1 MKAEDIRITS
11 GVVESIEAQGNVY
24 IYGGVVER
32 LTAKGD
38 CHQYGG
44 IVEQRIQ
51 MIGQDQLKQEPK
63 VVYKDRVVYRDR
75 IVYRDKIVYRVNP
88 RQERT
93 ISQQQAEIA
102 KLRNELLNKEE
113 EKPTD
118 DVLVRRIISLQN
130 ELEAEKAAHRKEVEE
145 LQYRLDGA
153 LEVNAKLRMGIKDT
167 DHRSEEIADKHI
179 DILATL
185 MSLYPFTPDG
195 DLEMEFGLPR
205 NKIKYVAQV
214 LGGVKSKEARQEA
227 VEYLAKQDR
236 ELIQRRGGAQINHF
250 SRPVE
255 QVAKNGR
262 VINTFISITEAEE
275 TTGCDQSTVRSHC
288 QRYNNRKLRVYT
300 KQGFTFRYKV

>member
-1 MKAEDIRITS
+1 MNNYIINGGSHSIPHD
-11 GVVESIEAQGNVY
+11 VENLIAH
-24 IYGGVVER
+24 GGVYYIRGNIGHLTMHGGVIYDQRPSNRVE
-32 LTAKGD
+32 
-38 CHQYGG
+38 
-44 IVEQRIQ
+44 
-51 MIGQDQLKQEPK
+51 
-63 VVYKDRVVYRDR
+63 YRTE
-75 IVYRDKIVYRVNP
+75 KITEE
-88 RQERT
+88 ERRKYENKIDT
-93 ISQQQAEIA
+93 LEIKLA
-102 KLRNELLNKEE
+102 NSNHEILQLRNNLRELQAKEDE
-113 EKPTD
+113 QTPSD

-236 ELIQRRGGAQINHF
+236 ELIQRRGGAQPNHF
-250 SRPVE
+250 TKPVE

-262 VINTFISITEAEE
+262 VINTFVSTTEAMEA
-275 TTGCDQSTVRSHC
+275 TGYDQTTVRKYC
-288 QRYNNRKLRVYT
+288 QRFNNRKERIYT
-300 KQGFTFRYKV
+300 KEGFTFRYKV

>member
-1 MKAEDIRITS
+1 MNNYIINGGSHSIPHDVENLIAHGGVYYIR
-11 GVVESIEAQGNVY
+11 GN
-24 IYGGVVER
+24 IGSLTLHGGVVYDQRPSNRVEFRTDEMTEKER
-32 LTAKGD
+32 RK
-38 CHQYGG
+38 Y
-44 IVEQRIQ
+44 EN
-51 MIGQDQLKQEPK
+51 
-63 VVYKDRVVYRDR
+63 
-75 IVYRDKIVYRVNP
+75 KID
-88 RQERT
+88 T
-93 ISQQQAEIA
+93 LEIKLA
-102 KLRNELLNKEE
+102 NSNHEILQLRNNLRELQAKEDE
-113 EKPTD
+113 QTPSD
-118 DVLVRRIISLQN
+118 DVLVRRIITLQN

-214 LGGVKSKEARQEA
+214 LGGIKSKEARQEA

-236 ELIQRRGGAQINHF
+236 ELIQRRGGAQPNHF
-250 SRPVE
+250 TKPVE

-262 VINTFISITEAEE
+262 VINTFVSTTEAMEA
-275 TTGCDQSTVRSHC
+275 TGYDQTTVRKYC
-288 QRYNNRKLRVYT
+288 QRFNNRKERIYT
-300 KQGFTFRYKV
+300 KEGFTFRYKV

>member
-1 MKAEDIRITS
+1 MNNYIINGGSHSITEPVETLIAHGGVYYIR
-11 GVVESIEAQGNVY
+11 GN
-24 IYGGVVER
+24 IGSLTLHGGVVYDQRPSNRVEFRTDEMTEKER
-32 LTAKGD
+32 RK
-38 CHQYGG
+38 Y
-44 IVEQRIQ
+44 EN
-51 MIGQDQLKQEPK
+51 
-63 VVYKDRVVYRDR
+63 
-75 IVYRDKIVYRVNP
+75 KID
-88 RQERT
+88 T
-93 ISQQQAEIA
+93 LEIKLA
-102 KLRNELLNKEE
+102 NSNHEILQLRNNLRELQAKEDE
-113 EKPTD
+113 QTPSD
-118 DVLVRRIISLQN
+118 DVLVRRIITLQN

-214 LGGVKSKEARQEA
+214 LGGIKSKEARQEA

-236 ELIQRRGGAQINHF
+236 ELIQRRGGAQPNHF
-250 SRPVE
+250 TKPVE

-262 VINTFISITEAEE
+262 VINTFVSTTEAMEA
-275 TTGCDQSTVRSHC
+275 TGYDQTTVRKYC
-288 QRYNNRKLRVYT
+288 QRFNNRKERIYT
-300 KQGFTFRYKV
+300 KEGFTFRYKV

>member
-1 MKAEDIRITS
+1 MNNYIINGGSHSITEPVETLIAHGGVYYIR
-11 GVVESIEAQGNVY
+11 GN
-24 IYGGVVER
+24 IGSLTLHGGVVYDQR
-32 LTAKGD
+32 PSNR
-38 CHQYGG
+38 
-44 IVEQRIQ
+44 VEFRTDE
-51 MIGQDQLKQEPK
+51 MTE
-63 VVYKDRVVYRDR
+63 KDRRKYEN
-75 IVYRDKIVYRVNP
+75 KID
-88 RQERT
+88 T
-93 ISQQQAEIA
+93 LEI
-102 KLRNELLNKEE
+102 KLENSNHEILQLRNNLRELQAKEDE
-113 EKPTD
+113 QTPSD
-118 DVLVRRIISLQN
+118 DVLVRRIITLQN

-236 ELIQRRGGAQINHF
+236 ELIQRRGGAQPNHF
-250 SRPVE
+250 TKPVE

-262 VINTFISITEAEE
+262 VINTFVSTTEAMEA
-275 TTGCDQSTVRSHC
+275 TGYDQTTVRKYC
-288 QRYNNRKLRVYT
+288 QRFNNRKERIYT
-300 KQGFTFRYKV
+300 KEGFTFRYKV

>member
-1 MKAEDIRITS
+1 MSNYIINGGSHSIPHDIETL
-11 GVVESIEAQGNVY
+11 EAH
-24 IYGGVVER
+24 GGVYYIR
-32 LTAKGD
+32 GNIGSLTL
-38 CHQYGG
+38 HGG
-44 IVEQRIQ
+44 IVYDQRPSNRVEFRTDEMTEKERRKNENKIDTLE
-51 MIGQDQLKQEPK
+51 IKLANSNHEILQL
-63 VVYKDRVVYRDR
+63 R
-75 IVYRDKIVYRVNP
+75 N
-88 RQERT
+88 
-93 ISQQQAEIA
+93 
-102 KLRNELLNKEE
+102 KLRELQAKEDE
-113 EKPTD
+113 QTPSD
-118 DVLVRRIISLQN
+118 DVLVRRIITLQN

-236 ELIQRRGGAQINHF
+236 ELIQRRGGAQPNHF
-250 SRPVE
+250 TKPVE

-262 VINTFISITEAEE
+262 VINTFVSTTEAMEA
-275 TTGCDQSTVRSHC
+275 TGYDQTTVRKYC
-288 QRYNNRKLRVYT
+288 QRFNNRKERIYT
-300 KQGFTFRYKV
+300 KEGFTFRYKV

>member
-1 MKAEDIRITS
+1 MNNYIINGGSHSITESVETLIAHGGVYYIR
-11 GVVESIEAQGNVY
+11 GN
-24 IYGGVVER
+24 IGSLTLHGGVVYDQRPSNRVEFRTDGMTEKER
-32 LTAKGD
+32 RKYENKIDTLEIKLANNQ
-38 CHQYGG
+38 HE
-44 IVEQRIQ
+44 VL
-51 MIGQDQLKQEPK
+51 QLREK
-63 VVYKDRVVYRDR
+63 VR
-75 IVYRDKIVYRVNP
+75 
-88 RQERT
+88 EL
-93 ISQQQAEIA
+93 QA
-102 KLRNELLNKEE
+102 NEE
-113 EKPTD
+113 EQLPSD

-195 DLEMEFGLPR
+195 YLEMEFGLPR

-214 LGGVKSKEARQEA
+214 LGGIKSKEARQEA

-236 ELIQRRGGAQINHF
+236 ELIQRRGGAQPNHF
-250 SRPVE
+250 TKPVE

-262 VINTFISITEAEE
+262 VINTFVSTTEAMEA
-275 TTGCDQSTVRSHC
+275 TGYDQTTVRKYC
-288 QRYNNRKLRVYT
+288 QRFNNRKERIYT
-300 KQGFTFRYKV
+300 KEGFTFRYKV

>member
-1 MKAEDIRITS
+1 MNNYIINGGSHSIPHD
-11 GVVESIEAQGNVY
+11 VENLIAH
-24 IYGGVVER
+24 GGVYYIR
-32 LTAKGD
+32 GNIGSLTL
-38 CHQYGG
+38 HGG
-44 IVEQRIQ
+44 IVYDQR
-51 MIGQDQLKQEPK
+51 PSN
-63 VVYKDRVVYRDR
+63 RVEYRTE
-75 IVYRDKIVYRVNP
+75 KITEE
-88 RQERT
+88 ERRKYENKIDT
-93 ISQQQAEIA
+93 LEIKLA
-102 KLRNELLNKEE
+102 NSNHEILQLRNNLSELQAKEDE
-113 EKPTD
+113 QTPSD
-118 DVLVRRIISLQN
+118 DVLVRRIITLQN

-236 ELIQRRGGAQINHF
+236 ELIQRRGGAQPNHF
-250 SRPVE
+250 TKPVE

-262 VINTFISITEAEE
+262 VINTFVSTTEAMEA
-275 TTGCDQSTVRSHC
+275 TGYDQTTVRKYC
-288 QRYNNRKLRVYT
+288 QRFNNRKERIYT
-300 KQGFTFRYKV
+300 KEGFTFRYKV

>member
-1 MKAEDIRITS
+1 MSNYIINGGSHSIPHDIETL
-11 GVVESIEAQGNVY
+11 EAH
-24 IYGGVVER
+24 GGVYYIR
-32 LTAKGD
+32 GNIGSLTL
-38 CHQYGG
+38 HGG
-44 IVEQRIQ
+44 IVYDQRPSNRVEFRTDEMTEKERRKYENKIDTLE
-51 MIGQDQLKQEPK
+51 IKLANSNHEILQL
-63 VVYKDRVVYRDR
+63 R
-75 IVYRDKIVYRVNP
+75 N
-88 RQERT
+88 
-93 ISQQQAEIA
+93 
-102 KLRNELLNKEE
+102 KLRELQAKEDE
-113 EKPTD
+113 QTPSD
-118 DVLVRRIISLQN
+118 DVLVRRIITLQN

-236 ELIQRRGGAQINHF
+236 ELIQRRGGAQPNHF
-250 SRPVE
+250 TKPVE

-262 VINTFISITEAEE
+262 VINTFVSTTEAMEA
-275 TTGCDQSTVRSHC
+275 TGYDQTTVRKYC
-288 QRYNNRKLRVYT
+288 QRFNNRKERIYT
-300 KQGFTFRYKV
+300 KEGFTFRYKV

>member
-1 MKAEDIRITS
+1 MSNYIINGGSHSIPHDVENLIAHGGVYYIR
-11 GVVESIEAQGNVY
+11 GN
-24 IYGGVVER
+24 IGSLTLHGGVVYDQRPSNRVEFRTDEMTEKER
-32 LTAKGD
+32 RK
-38 CHQYGG
+38 Y
-44 IVEQRIQ
+44 EN
-51 MIGQDQLKQEPK
+51 
-63 VVYKDRVVYRDR
+63 
-75 IVYRDKIVYRVNP
+75 KID
-88 RQERT
+88 T
-93 ISQQQAEIA
+93 LEIKLA
-102 KLRNELLNKEE
+102 NSNHEILQLRNNLRELQAKEDE
-113 EKPTD
+113 QTPSD

-130 ELEAEKAAHRKEVEE
+130 ELEAEKAAHRKEVED

-236 ELIQRRGGAQINHF
+236 ELIQRRGGAQPNHF
-250 SRPVE
+250 TKPVE

-262 VINTFISITEAEE
+262 VINTFVSTTEAMEA
-275 TTGCDQSTVRSHC
+275 TGYDQTTVRKYC
-288 QRYNNRKLRVYT
+288 QRFNNRKERIYT
-300 KQGFTFRYKV
+300 KEGFTFRYKI

>member
-1 MKAEDIRITS
+1 MNNYIINGGSHSIPHDVENLIAHGGVYYIR
-11 GVVESIEAQGNVY
+11 GN
-24 IYGGVVER
+24 IGSLTLHGGVVYDQRPSNRVEFRTDEMTEKER
-32 LTAKGD
+32 RK
-38 CHQYGG
+38 Y
-44 IVEQRIQ
+44 EN
-51 MIGQDQLKQEPK
+51 
-63 VVYKDRVVYRDR
+63 
-75 IVYRDKIVYRVNP
+75 KID
-88 RQERT
+88 T
-93 ISQQQAEIA
+93 LEIKLA
-102 KLRNELLNKEE
+102 NSNHEILQLRNNLRELQAKEDE
-113 EKPTD
+113 QTPSD
-118 DVLVRRIISLQN
+118 DVLVRRIITLQN

-236 ELIQRRGGAQINHF
+236 ELIQRRGGAQPNHF
-250 SRPVE
+250 TKPVE

-262 VINTFISITEAEE
+262 VINTFVSTTEAMEA
-275 TTGCDQSTVRSHC
+275 TGYDQTTVRKYC
-288 QRYNNRKLRVYT
+288 QRFNNRKERIYT
-300 KQGFTFRYKV
+300 KEGFTFRYKV

>member
-1 MKAEDIRITS
+1 MNNYIINGGSHSITESVETLIAHGGVYYIR
-11 GVVESIEAQGNVY
+11 GN
-24 IYGGVVER
+24 IGSLTLHGGVVYDQRPSNRVEFRTDEMTEKER
-32 LTAKGD
+32 RKYENKIDTLEIKLANNQ
-38 CHQYGG
+38 HE
-44 IVEQRIQ
+44 VL
-51 MIGQDQLKQEPK
+51 QLRE
-63 VVYKDRVVYRDR
+63 
-75 IVYRDKIVYRVNP
+75 KIR
-88 RQERT
+88 EL
-93 ISQQQAEIA
+93 QA
-102 KLRNELLNKEE
+102 NEE
-113 EKPTD
+113 EKIPSD

-236 ELIQRRGGAQINHF
+236 ELIQRRGGAQPNHF
-250 SRPVE
+250 TKPVE

-262 VINTFISITEAEE
+262 VINTFVSTTEAMEA
-275 TTGCDQSTVRSHC
+275 TGYDQTTVRKYC
-288 QRYNNRKLRVYT
+288 QRFNNRKERIYT
-300 KQGFTFRYKV
+300 KEGFTFRYKV

>member
-1 MKAEDIRITS
+1 MNNYIINGGSHSIPHD
-11 GVVESIEAQGNVY
+11 VENLIAH
-24 IYGGVVER
+24 GGVYYIRGNIGHLTMHGGVIYDQRPSNRVE
-32 LTAKGD
+32 
-38 CHQYGG
+38 
-44 IVEQRIQ
+44 
-51 MIGQDQLKQEPK
+51 
-63 VVYKDRVVYRDR
+63 YRTE
-75 IVYRDKIVYRVNP
+75 KITEE
-88 RQERT
+88 ERRKYENKIDT
-93 ISQQQAEIA
+93 LEIKLA
-102 KLRNELLNKEE
+102 NSNHEILQLRNNLRELQAKEDE
-113 EKPTD
+113 QTPSD
-118 DVLVRRIISLQN
+118 DVLVRRIITLQN

-236 ELIQRRGGAQINHF
+236 ELIQRRGGAQPNHF
-250 SRPVE
+250 TKPVE

-262 VINTFISITEAEE
+262 VINTFVSTTEAMEA
-275 TTGCDQSTVRSHC
+275 TGYDQTTVRKYC
-288 QRYNNRKLRVYT
+288 QRFNNRKERIYT
-300 KQGFTFRYKV
+300 KEGFTFRYKV

>member
-1 MKAEDIRITS
+1 MNNYIINGGSHSIPHDVENLIAHGGVYYIR
-11 GVVESIEAQGNVY
+11 GN
-24 IYGGVVER
+24 IGSLTLHGGVVYDQRPSNRVEFRTDGMTEKER
-32 LTAKGD
+32 RK
-38 CHQYGG
+38 Y
-44 IVEQRIQ
+44 EN
-51 MIGQDQLKQEPK
+51 
-63 VVYKDRVVYRDR
+63 
-75 IVYRDKIVYRVNP
+75 KID
-88 RQERT
+88 T
-93 ISQQQAEIA
+93 LEIKLA
-102 KLRNELLNKEE
+102 NSNHEILQLRNNLRELQAKEDE
-113 EKPTD
+113 QTPSD
-118 DVLVRRIISLQN
+118 DVLVRRIITLQN

-236 ELIQRRGGAQINHF
+236 ELIQRRGGAQPNHF
-250 SRPVE
+250 TKPVE

-262 VINTFISITEAEE
+262 VINTFVSTTEAMEA
-275 TTGCDQSTVRSHC
+275 TGYDQTTVRKYC
-288 QRYNNRKLRVYT
+288 QRFNNRKERIYT
-300 KQGFTFRYKV
+300 KEGFTFRYKV

>member
-1 MKAEDIRITS
+1 MNNYIINGGSHSIPHDVENLIAHGGVYYIR
-11 GVVESIEAQGNVY
+11 GN
-24 IYGGVVER
+24 IGSLTLHGGVVYDQR
-32 LTAKGD
+32 PSNR
-38 CHQYGG
+38 
-44 IVEQRIQ
+44 VEFRTDE
-51 MIGQDQLKQEPK
+51 MTE
-63 VVYKDRVVYRDR
+63 KDRRKYEN
-75 IVYRDKIVYRVNP
+75 KID
-88 RQERT
+88 T
-93 ISQQQAEIA
+93 LEIKLA
-102 KLRNELLNKEE
+102 NSNHEILQLRNNLRELQAKEDE
-113 EKPTD
+113 QTPSD
-118 DVLVRRIISLQN
+118 DVLVRRIITLQN

-236 ELIQRRGGAQINHF
+236 ELIQRRGGAQPNHF
-250 SRPVE
+250 TKPVE

-262 VINTFISITEAEE
+262 VINTFVSTTEAMEA
-275 TTGCDQSTVRSHC
+275 TGYDQTTVRKYC
-288 QRYNNRKLRVYT
+288 QRFNNRKERIYT
-300 KQGFTFRYKV
+300 KEGFTFRYKL

>member
-1 MKAEDIRITS
+1 MNNYIINGGSHSIPHD
-11 GVVESIEAQGNVY
+11 VENLIAH
-24 IYGGVVER
+24 GGVYYIRGNIGHLTMHGGVIYDQRPSNRVE
-32 LTAKGD
+32 
-38 CHQYGG
+38 
-44 IVEQRIQ
+44 
-51 MIGQDQLKQEPK
+51 
-63 VVYKDRVVYRDR
+63 YRTE
-75 IVYRDKIVYRVNP
+75 KITEE
-88 RQERT
+88 ERRKYENKIDT
-93 ISQQQAEIA
+93 LEIKLA
-102 KLRNELLNKEE
+102 NSNHEILQLRNNLRELQAKEDE
-113 EKPTD
+113 QTPSD

-214 LGGVKSKEARQEA
+214 LGGIKSKEARQEA

-236 ELIQRRGGAQINHF
+236 ELIQRRGGAQPNHF
-250 SRPVE
+250 TKPVE

-262 VINTFISITEAEE
+262 IINTFVSTTEAMEA
-275 TTGCDQSTVRSHC
+275 TGYDQTTVRKYC
-288 QRYNNRKLRVYT
+288 QRFYNRKKRIYT
-300 KQGFTFRYKV
+300 KEGFTFRYKV

>member
-1 MKAEDIRITS
+1 MQAKED
-11 GVVESIEAQGNVY
+11 
-24 IYGGVVER
+24 
-32 LTAKGD
+32 
-38 CHQYGG
+38 
-44 IVEQRIQ
+44 EQT
-51 MIGQDQLKQEPK
+51 P
-63 VVYKDRVVYRDR
+63 
-75 IVYRDKIVYRVNP
+75 
-88 RQERT
+88 
-93 ISQQQAEIA
+93 S
-102 KLRNELLNKEE
+102 
-113 EKPTD
+113 D
-118 DVLVRRIISLQN
+118 DVLVRRIITLQN

-214 LGGVKSKEARQEA
+214 LGGIKSKEARQEA

-236 ELIQRRGGAQINHF
+236 ELIQRRGGAQPNHF
-250 SRPVE
+250 TKPVE

-262 VINTFISITEAEE
+262 VINTFVSTTEAMEA
-275 TTGCDQSTVRSHC
+275 TGYDQTTVRKYC
-288 QRYNNRKLRVYT
+288 QRFNNRKERIYT
-300 KQGFTFRYKV
+300 KEGFTFRYKV

>member
-1 MKAEDIRITS
+1 MNNYIINGGSHSIPHD
-11 GVVESIEAQGNVY
+11 VENLIAH
-24 IYGGVVER
+24 GGVYYIRGNIGHLTMHGGVIYDQRPSNRVE
-32 LTAKGD
+32 
-38 CHQYGG
+38 
-44 IVEQRIQ
+44 
-51 MIGQDQLKQEPK
+51 
-63 VVYKDRVVYRDR
+63 YRTE
-75 IVYRDKIVYRVNP
+75 KITEE
-88 RQERT
+88 ERRKYENKIDT
-93 ISQQQAEIA
+93 LEIKLA
-102 KLRNELLNKEE
+102 NSNHEILQLRNNLRELQAKEDE
-113 EKPTD
+113 QTPSD
-118 DVLVRRIISLQN
+118 DVLVRRIITLQN

-214 LGGVKSKEARQEA
+214 LGGIKSKEARQEA

-236 ELIQRRGGAQINHF
+236 ELIQRRGGAQPNHF
-250 SRPVE
+250 TKPVE

-262 VINTFISITEAEE
+262 VINTFVSTTEAMEA
-275 TTGCDQSTVRSHC
+275 TGYDQTTVRKYC
-288 QRYNNRKLRVYT
+288 QRFNNRKERIYT
-300 KQGFTFRYKV
+300 KEGFTFRYKV

>member
-1 MKAEDIRITS
+1 MSNYIINGGSHSIPHD
-11 GVVESIEAQGNVY
+11 VENLIAH
-24 IYGGVVER
+24 GGVYYIRGNIGHLTMHGGVIYDQRPSNRVEFR
-32 LTAKGD
+32 TDEMTEKERRK
-38 CHQYGG
+38 Y
-44 IVEQRIQ
+44 EN
-51 MIGQDQLKQEPK
+51 
-63 VVYKDRVVYRDR
+63 
-75 IVYRDKIVYRVNP
+75 KID
-88 RQERT
+88 T
-93 ISQQQAEIA
+93 LEIKLA
-102 KLRNELLNKEE
+102 NSNHEILQLRNNLRELQAKEDE
-113 EKPTD
+113 QTPSD

-236 ELIQRRGGAQINHF
+236 ELIQRRGGAQPNHF
-250 SRPVE
+250 TKPVE

-262 VINTFISITEAEE
+262 VINTFVSTTEAMEA
-275 TTGCDQSTVRSHC
+275 TGYDQTTVRKYC
-288 QRYNNRKLRVYT
+288 QRFNNRKERIYT
-300 KQGFTFRYKV
+300 KEGFTFRYKI

>member
-1 MKAEDIRITS
+1 MNNYIINGGSHSITESVETLIAHGGVYYIR
-11 GVVESIEAQGNVY
+11 GN
-24 IYGGVVER
+24 IGSLTLHGGVVYDQRPSNRVEFRTDEMTEKER
-32 LTAKGD
+32 RK
-38 CHQYGG
+38 Y
-44 IVEQRIQ
+44 EN
-51 MIGQDQLKQEPK
+51 
-63 VVYKDRVVYRDR
+63 
-75 IVYRDKIVYRVNP
+75 KID
-88 RQERT
+88 T
-93 ISQQQAEIA
+93 LEIKLA
-102 KLRNELLNKEE
+102 NSNHEILQLRNNLRELQAKEDE
-113 EKPTD
+113 QTPSD
-118 DVLVRRIISLQN
+118 DVLVRRIITLQN

-214 LGGVKSKEARQEA
+214 LGGIKSKEARQEA

-236 ELIQRRGGAQINHF
+236 ELIQRRGGAQPNHF
-250 SRPVE
+250 TKPVE

-262 VINTFISITEAEE
+262 VINTFVSTTEAMEA
-275 TTGCDQSTVRSHC
+275 TGYDQTTVRKYC
-288 QRYNNRKLRVYT
+288 QRFNNRKERIYT
-300 KQGFTFRYKV
+300 KEGFTFRYKV

>member
-1 MKAEDIRITS
+1 MNNYIINGGSHSITEP
-11 GVVESIEAQGNVY
+11 VETLIAH
-24 IYGGVVER
+24 GGVYYIR
-32 LTAKGD
+32 GNIGSLTL
-38 CHQYGG
+38 HGG
-44 IVEQRIQ
+44 IVYDQR
-51 MIGQDQLKQEPK
+51 PSN
-63 VVYKDRVVYRDR
+63 RVEFRTDEMTEKERRKYEN
-75 IVYRDKIVYRVNP
+75 KID
-88 RQERT
+88 T
-93 ISQQQAEIA
+93 LEIKLA
-102 KLRNELLNKEE
+102 NSNHEILQLRNNLRELQAKEDE
-113 EKPTD
+113 QTPSD
-118 DVLVRRIISLQN
+118 DVLVRRIITLQN

-145 LQYRLDGA
+145 LKYRLDGA

-236 ELIQRRGGAQINHF
+236 ELIQRRGGAQPNHF
-250 SRPVE
+250 TKPVE

-262 VINTFISITEAEE
+262 VINTFVSTTEAMEA
-275 TTGCDQSTVRSHC
+275 TGYDQTTVRKYC
-288 QRYNNRKLRVYT
+288 QRFNNRKERIYT
-300 KQGFTFRYKV
+300 KEGFTFRYKV